1 MKAVNNIILS
11 VDEKAAYRRD
21 SGLYI
26 TAEAGSAF
34 DHITQSGTIVAA
46 PHESGLDIGD
56 VVYFKHMAK
65 DDLVGKKE
73 KDVAKFN
80 WDLEEVPNITYTIA
94 KEAENDAMGWSDWI
108 LCTDEDGELYAYGD
122 QSICIATKQRMN
134 PLDFKE
140 RDEPNIV
147 EVIESVTYE
156 KGQKLLKKKDMD
168 YPLEIKGDKLEF
180 VRDKFVIGLPND
192 DDFFDPVPGIT
203 FVHPHDEDGGYVI
216 KHGIWLPKDGTI
228 ITGSGYI
235 IGTTHPDLDGN
246 EEVIFEKNGA
256 DKVFVNGKE
265 FYAVN
270 NSKIVASIIV

>member
-94 KEAENDAMGWSDWI
+94 KEAANLEPISVSYNLYSYQ
-108 LCTDEDGELYAYGD
+108 TKDE
-122 QSICIATKQRMN
+122 SFR
-134 PLDFKE
+134 F
-140 RDEPNIV
+140 
-147 EVIESVTYE
+147 
-156 KGQKLLKKKDMD
+156 
-168 YPLEIKGDKLEF
+168 
-180 VRDKFVIGLPND
+180 
-192 DDFFDPVPGIT
+192 
-203 FVHPHDEDGGYVI
+203 
-216 KHGIWLPKDGTI
+216 
-228 ITGSGYI
+228 
-235 IGTTHPDLDGN
+235 
-246 EEVIFEKNGA
+246 
-256 DKVFVNGKE
+256 
-265 FYAVN
+265 
-270 NSKIVASIIV
+270 